1 MRAGRQSAPER
12 EVLPRHLRWDQ
23 GRAKRTLSHRKQ
35 ETAAPRAGRR
45 TGLGEGQEVVMA
57 GTQQAVSL
65 SPGLGGVNSK
75 ALTDGGTMS
84 PHFPN
89 SPRGTPLLV
98 WNFTLKHTISFKG
111 RRSQKCPRKIH
122 PVKFGFLDQQPHL

>member
-1 MRAGRQSAPER
+1 MRLFHATSAGTRAGQ
-12 EVLPRHLRWDQ
+12 
-23 GRAKRTLSHRKQ
+23 RTLSHRKQ
-35 ETAAPRAGRR
+35 EAAALRAGRR

-89 SPRGTPLLV
+89 SPRGTPLLA
-98 WNFTLKHTISFKG
+98 LELHTQTHNK
-111 RRSQKCPRKIH
+111 
-122 PVKFGFLDQQPHL
+122 L